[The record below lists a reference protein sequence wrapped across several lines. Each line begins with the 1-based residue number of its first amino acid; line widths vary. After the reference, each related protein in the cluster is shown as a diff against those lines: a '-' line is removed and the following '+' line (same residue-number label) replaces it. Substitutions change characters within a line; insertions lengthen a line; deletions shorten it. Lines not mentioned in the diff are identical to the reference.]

1 MSIFTDELGPSEIIT
16 KNSGVPIVEIKNVFK
31 NFGGVRAIDDLSLSF
46 QTGEIHCL
54 IGPNGAGKSTLFKLL
69 MGTVRPTSGTIHFNG
84 EDITKSQP
92 FERVRKGLGIKFQN
106 MQVYQELSVF
116 QNFFIPLRRHYKPVE
131 MPKIVDGLLRR
142 IHLTALEDEVVKNL
156 SHGQQ
161 QWLSIGMSIALEP
174 TVLLLDE
181 PVAGMGPDETAS
193 TAEIIRSLNAG
204 GMTIIVIEHDMDFI
218 RSLNSHTSV
227 LHFGSLFTQGSYHE
241 IEENE
246 DVRNIYLG
254 KG

>member
-142 IHLTALEDEVVKNL
+142 IHLAALEDEVVKNL